1 MEEKKVSKF
10 SWVYPLIIFGYLI
23 FLGVFLIYYQ
33 TRVHKLERQVADLKA
48 YNEELPYAIDDVLDE
63 VAEEFARIERN
74 IIKLDKQIDKLE
86 NELENQQEHSME
98 LLEDY
103 YALVAEKAIL
113 EEKLKQE
120 KEKAKE
126 VYTEEDIQYAIDIF
140 ATYLV
145 EYPPNGSICVY
156 EDGTLFL
163 FKMVNDTLILD
174 EILSYNDLK
183 ELWFNK

>member
-1 MEEKKVSKF
+1 MNNKERRNKF
-10 SWVYPLIIFGYLI
+10 YWVLYGYLV

-33 TRVHKLERQVADLKA
+33 VRIHKLENKL
-48 YNEELPYAIDDVLDE
+48 EESNSELRYDGDE
-63 VAEEFARIERN
+63 VFKDIGDKFYFYDVEMGKLKERIS
-74 IIKLDKQIDKLE
+74 DLE

-126 VYTEEDIQYAIDIF
+126 IYTEEDIQYAIDIF

-156 EDGTLFL
+156 QDGTLFL
-163 FKMVNDTLILD
+163 FKMVNDTLVLD